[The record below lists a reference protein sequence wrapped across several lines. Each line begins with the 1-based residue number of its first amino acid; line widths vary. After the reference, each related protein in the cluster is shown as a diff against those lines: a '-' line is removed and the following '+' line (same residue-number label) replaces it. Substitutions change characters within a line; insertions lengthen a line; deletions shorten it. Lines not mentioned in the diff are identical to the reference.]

1 MLVLLPENRFG
12 GGGVAETF
20 GVWLSLRTDLLIDT
34 TLKEMII
41 KVFEILHSHSG
52 VITVTGYSFVCTYNY
67 SQHVVKQENN

>member
-12 GGGVAETF
+12 GGAETF
-20 GVWLSLRTDLLIDT
+20 GVWPSLRTDLLIDT

-52 VITVTGYSFVCTYNY
+52 VITVTG
-67 SQHVVKQENN
+67 